1 MWTYPPRSILAA
13 VDFGPASARA
23 LAVAAALA
31 DRHTVPLVALHAETV
46 DVPPYFTHDQLA
58 EVERQRASLRA
69 EARRYLENHVRTHAP
84 GATSVL
90 TEGLAVESVLAAA
103 AHHDL
108 VIMGTHGRRGP
119 SRWWL
124 GSVAERVVR
133 DAPVPVMVVRERDAT
148 AEPQPVFT
156 RLVAVAGPAFG
167 GEASRYAKGLAD
179 AFGGSVDQEPVESL
193 DRLTCSPR
201 ATMMVVTVGTRHGQ
215 AWFGDTAERLVRNC
229 PLPMLFV
236 PAQG

>member
-133 DAPVPVMVVRERDAT
+133 DAPVPVLVVRESEAAD
-148 AEPQPVFT
+148 PLGLFT
-156 RLVAVAGPAFG
+156 RIVAVSGPAFG
-167 GEASRYAKGLAD
+167 GEAFRYAQGLAD
-179 AFGGSVDQEPVESL
+179 AFGGSVDQEPVASI
-193 DRLTCSPR
+193 DRLTCSPM
-201 ATMMVVTVGTRHGQ
+201 ATMMVVTVGKHHGQ

-236 PAQG
+236 PAPG